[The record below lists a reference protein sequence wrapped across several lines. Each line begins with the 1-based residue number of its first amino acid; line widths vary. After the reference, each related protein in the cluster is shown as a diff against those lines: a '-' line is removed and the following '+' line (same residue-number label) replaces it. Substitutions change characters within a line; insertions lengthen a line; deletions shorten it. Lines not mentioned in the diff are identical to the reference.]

1 MSMEI
6 TAWLSVAAAA
16 HHSSLPS
23 VTLSNESV
31 FFFFFTYEASVHQSL
46 WQFDWLNKHGRGS

>member
-31 FFFFFTYEASVHQSL
+31 FFFTYEASVHQSL